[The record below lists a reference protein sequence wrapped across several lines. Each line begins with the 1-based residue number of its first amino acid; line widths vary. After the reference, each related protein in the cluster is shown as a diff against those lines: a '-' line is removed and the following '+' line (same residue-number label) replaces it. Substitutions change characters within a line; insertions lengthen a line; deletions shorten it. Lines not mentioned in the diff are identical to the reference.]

1 MAWCPTRKNKRQVI
15 GLRMAAD
22 ALGQIA
28 DFALQAATA
37 LFKATK
43 GNSSNNKTMKR
54 KRNNND
60 NNNTYNNTNHTLRN
74 SKPVNKAA
82 YKPINNNHTIK
93 LRSKTIEV
101 PVAKPVKKVVKKAK
115 VAKKAKVEEERLTVA
130 FVDTMYEN
138 MWKYVNLD
146 TIKFILK
153 KAGCKT
159 KITHKDDVW
168 NDDSWTKEFYNSIC
182 QKGPEEEGHYVY
194 VNKVGEVLGT
204 YEGQMIDSGDDG
216 ICHGAAM
223 AAALNDCGHN
233 IGPLTMNPTPE
244 EKTANYKTIMNLYK
258 YIIKQGWWNEAII
271 TFFYDE
277 VHWIDKDETK
287 AKETNIA
294 LNTLNTTRF

>member
-1 MAWCPTRKNKRQVI
+1 MAWCPTRKNKKQVI

-22 ALGQIA
+22 AFEQIA
-28 DFALQAATA
+28 NYTMHAAAA
-37 LFKATK
+37 LFKAK
-43 GNSSNNKTMKR
+43 QANSSNNKTMKR
-54 KRNNND
+54 ARNNNNNIPTTPD
-60 NNNTYNNTNHTLRN
+60 NRPVKLNKKEIKNNPNQ
-74 SKPVNKAA
+74 
-82 YKPINNNHTIK
+82 TIT
-93 LRSKTIEV
+93 LRSKTIAV
-101 PVAKPVKKVVKKAK
+101 PSLKPLKKKSVKKAR
-115 VAKKAKVEEERLTVA
+115 VEEAEEERLTVA

-138 MWKYVNLD
+138 MWKFVNLD
-146 TIKFILK
+146 TIKFILR

-182 QKGPEEEGHYVY
+182 QKGPDEEGHYVY

-233 IGPLTMNPTPE
+233 IGPLKMNPTPE
-244 EKTANYKTIMNLYK
+244 EKTTNYRTIMNLYK
-258 YIIKQGWWNEAII
+258 YIIKQGWWNEAIR

-277 VHWIDKDETK
+277 VEWVGKDETQ

-294 LNTLNTTRF
+294 LKTLNKTRF

>member
-1 MAWCPTRKNKRQVI
+1 MPFSQTRKNKKQVI

-28 DFALQAATA
+28 NFAMQAAVA
-37 LFKATK
+37 LFIAKEA
-43 GNSSNNKTMKR
+43 SNNTLDGS
-54 KRNNND
+54 NNNN
-60 NNNTYNNTNHTLRN
+60 NNNTLTENN
-74 SKPVNKAA
+74 
-82 YKPINNNHTIK
+82 
-93 LRSKTIEV
+93 
-101 PVAKPVKKVVKKAK
+101 KPVKLNKKNKKRVSNTQTVTLRRKTLKVVKKAND
-115 VAKKAKVEEERLTVA
+115 EEERLTVA

-138 MWKYVNLD
+138 MWKFVNLD

-168 NDDSWTKEFYNSIC
+168 NDDSWTDEFYNSIC

-194 VNKVGEVLGT
+194 VNKVGKVLGT
-204 YEGQMIDSGDDG
+204 YEGKMIDSGDDG

-233 IGPLTMNPTPE
+233 IGPLKMNPTPE
-244 EKTANYKTIMNLYK
+244 EKTTNYKTIMNLYK
-258 YIIKQGWWNEAII
+258 YIIKQGWWNEAIR

-277 VHWIDKDETK
+277 VHWVDKEETTS
-287 AKETNIA
+287 KETNIA
-294 LNTLNTTRF
+294 LKTLNKTRF

>member
-1 MAWCPTRKNKRQVI
+1 MSWCQTRKNKKQVV

-22 ALGQIA
+22 ALEQIA
-28 DFALQAATA
+28 NFAMQAAMA
-37 LFKATK
+37 LFTVKQ
-43 GNSSNNKTMKR
+43 GNSSNNKTLKR
-54 KRNNND
+54 ARSNNN
-60 NNNTYNNTNHTLRN
+60 NNYNVPM
-74 SKPVNKAA
+74 KQVKMKA
-82 YKPINNNHTIK
+82 KQNPESHNQTIT
-93 LRSKTIEV
+93 LRSKTISV
-101 PVAKPVKKVVKKAK
+101 PTSKPVKKKP
-115 VAKKAKVEEERLTVA
+115 AKKTRVAEVEEERLTVA

-138 MWKYVNLD
+138 MWKFVNLD

-182 QKGPEEEGHYVY
+182 QKGPETEGHYVY

-204 YEGQMIDSGDDG
+204 YEGLMIDSGDDG

-233 IGPLTMNPTPE
+233 IGPLKMNPTPE
-244 EKTANYKTIMNLYK
+244 EKTINYRTIMNLYK
-258 YIIKQGWWNEAII
+258 YIIQQGWWNEAIR

-277 VHWIDKDETK
+277 VNWVDKDETQ

-294 LNTLNTTRF
+294 LKTLNKTRF